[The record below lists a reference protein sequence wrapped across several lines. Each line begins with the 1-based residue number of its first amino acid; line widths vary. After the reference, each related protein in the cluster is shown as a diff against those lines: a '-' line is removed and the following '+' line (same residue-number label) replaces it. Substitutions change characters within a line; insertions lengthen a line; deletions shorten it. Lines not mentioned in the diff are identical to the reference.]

1 MAKETKKETKKE
13 NKTLNNINKL
23 IKYYIDYKEEGID
36 ESVIKDIREDYF
48 KRVFNNKNV
57 IAVNEDLEAILD
69 NDKTYK
75 LKDYEKLEDLE
86 ELLDSS
92 KETFDFLIYEKSHK
106 KSYVLDVIGFIIL
119 MLIGIGFIYSGM
131 ILFGIIFILIYIA
144 LYLVTFIKH
153 ER

>member
-1 MAKETKKETKKE
+1 MTKETKKE
-13 NKTLNNINKL
+13 NKTLNKINKL
-23 IKYYIDYKEEGID
+23 IKYYIDYKGEGID
-36 ESVIKDIREDYF
+36 ESIIKDIREDYF
-48 KRVFNNKNV
+48 KRVFNHKNV
-57 IAVNEDLEAILD
+57 ISVNEDLEVILD

-92 KETFDFLIYEKSHK
+92 KETFDFLVYEKNHK
-106 KSYVLDVIGFIIL
+106 KSYILDIIGFIIL

-131 ILFGIIFILIYIA
+131 IIFGLVFILIYIA